1 MPDHVR
7 CSLAVMQ
14 NLGRLSNHMD
24 LSGMHT
30 AVSSSKRSTL
40 EHHWNTGPSKSRKWM
55 ICSTVYW
62 TLQRSLGLILKRTQS
77 CDCYNFPNIYWIY
90 LFRLSA
96 AIIMLT
102 TYGYKVLPKDDP
114 FQEIVEEGN
123 TALCESVNPDASL
136 VNVLPFLRFLPS
148 WFPGADFHH
157 VAQVMNKKVVR
168 MVEVPYKYV
177 QDNLVCLWLNSHLNI
192 FLTYFVAIC
201 GVKIRG

>member
-1 MPDHVR
+1 
-7 CSLAVMQ
+7 
-14 NLGRLSNHMD
+14 
-24 LSGMHT
+24 
-30 AVSSSKRSTL
+30 
-40 EHHWNTGPSKSRKWM
+40 
-55 ICSTVYW
+55 
-62 TLQRSLGLILKRTQS
+62 
-77 CDCYNFPNIYWIY
+77 
-90 LFRLSA
+90 
-96 AIIMLT
+96 MLT

-201 GVKIRG
+201 YKAAGTASPSFVASLLETCESEEDHIILKEVAATAYGGM